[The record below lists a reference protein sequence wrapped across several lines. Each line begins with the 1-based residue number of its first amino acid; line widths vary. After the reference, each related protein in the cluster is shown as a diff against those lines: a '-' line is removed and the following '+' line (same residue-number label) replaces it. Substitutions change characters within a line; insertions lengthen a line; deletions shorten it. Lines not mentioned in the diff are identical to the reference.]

1 MCAQHCKSCI
11 EPFKVYDRANAIGCW
26 YGGLAG
32 APGETRLRAAVST
45 AHSGLEHAEE
55 TLSAAAGRVD
65 GVVEQVDAVV
75 NSAAI
80 STVADVASMMPGVAD
95 AAGQVV
101 AGLLA
106 LADRFPL
113 ASQCGGVLKD
123 LFALYQVGATQRR
136 VSRWVLIAYAVAG
149 AHYMPRW

>member
-1 MCAQHCKSCI
+1 MI
-11 EPFKVYDRANAIGCW
+11 VIANWLLG

-32 APGETRLRAAVST
+32 ARGKTRLHTAMST
-45 AHSGLEHAEE
+45 VHSGLEHAGG
-55 TLSAAAGRVD
+55 TLSAAAERAD
-65 GVVEQVDAVV
+65 GVVERIDAVV
-75 NSAAI
+75 NSAAV
-80 STVADVASMMPGVAD
+80 TAVVDAADMTPGVAD

-123 LFALYQVGATQRR
+123 LFALYQVGATQGR